1 MRDDLVYKTHDN
13 GASAPSPAAA
23 PAADGEADPW
33 ADWHGWA
40 DSRAD
45 ARIEAALDA
54 YNTSV
59 GEALAMACNDLRDE
73 IVAAFRKRDE
83 RIAAL
88 EGQVSVLLGLMQ
100 GKGVDI
106 FTLPGRKQDG

>member
-1 MRDDLVYKTHDN
+1 MVTLMDQEQGEKVHEN
-13 GASAPSPAAA
+13 QPAPT
-23 PAADGEADPW
+23 PAADGEWEPW
-33 ADWHGWA
+33 HRWA

-100 GKGVDI
+100 GKGADI